1 MFSEGNAVHPVRSD
15 SPLQIVMAVWHTF
28 LYLNLLGWCDIQ
40 LQIVMAVGRASNLKK
55 KSAKWP
61 LLSAEG
67 CHILTDHSAEL
78 FAEGRR
84 ALKAV
89 KAL

>member
-1 MFSEGNAVHPVRSD
+1 MMPNGNYYLQRAV
-15 SPLQIVMAVWHTF
+15 TCN
-28 LYLNLLGWCDIQ
+28 NL
-40 LQIVMAVGRASNLKK
+40 
-55 KSAKWP
+55 P
-61 LLSAEG
+61 
-67 CHILTDHSAEL
+67 DHSAEL